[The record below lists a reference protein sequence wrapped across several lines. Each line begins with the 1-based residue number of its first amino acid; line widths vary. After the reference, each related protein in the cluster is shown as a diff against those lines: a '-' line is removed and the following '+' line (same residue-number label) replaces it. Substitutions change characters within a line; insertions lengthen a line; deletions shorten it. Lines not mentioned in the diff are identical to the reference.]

1 MLKRCTFITEITIT
15 YDDEQRLVFINS
27 RALRLGFC
35 QYTLLAFLLAKQ
47 EGNDNAL
54 SLALYRQGADHSN
67 KALVRKN
74 ISKLRSRL
82 RTYGLDV
89 RRVHDR
95 GYRLV
100 SAVGELV

>member
-1 MLKRCTFITEITIT
+1 MLKHCTFITEMTIT
-15 YDDEQRLVFINS
+15 YDDEQRLVFINNC
-27 RALRLGFC
+27 ALRLGFC
-35 QYTLLAFLLAKQ
+35 QYTLFSLLLANQ
-47 EGNDNAL
+47 EVPDDVL
-54 SLALYRQGADHSN
+54 SLALYRQKADHDS
-67 KALVRKN
+67 KALVAKC

-82 RTYGLDV
+82 KMYGLDV